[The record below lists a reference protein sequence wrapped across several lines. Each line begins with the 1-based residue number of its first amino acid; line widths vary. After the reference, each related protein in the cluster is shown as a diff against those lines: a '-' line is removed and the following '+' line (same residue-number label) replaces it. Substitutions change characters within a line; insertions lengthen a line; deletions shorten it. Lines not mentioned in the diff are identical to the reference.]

1 MTLPGPA
8 RYDYFENLPNAQAGK
23 AVILTGA
30 VGALMTSG
38 SDRAIGPY
46 VVTGNTLV
54 ATMELHPD
62 RVEEFSRACRLLL
75 EAPEKKIVI
84 DLTDVRYVYSTYVGV
99 LSDFTKDAAGAGKE
113 LLLKVGQQI
122 AWIFKMA
129 GLSEMV
135 QIEITSSSA

>member
-1 MTLPGPA
+1 MTLPGLA
-8 RYDYFENLPNAQAGK
+8 RYDYSENPPNAQAGK
-23 AVILTGA
+23 FVTVPGA

-46 VVTGNTLV
+46 VITGNTLV

-62 RVEEFSRACRLLL
+62 RVEEFTRACRLLL
-75 EAPEKKIVI
+75 EVPEEKIVI

-99 LSDFTKDAAGAGKE
+99 LSDFAKDATEAGKE
-113 LLLKVGQQI
+113 LLLRVGQQI

-135 QIEITSSSA
+135 QIEVISSSA